1 VTTPFPPFVTGL
13 AVVHTTLGLA
23 EGDALLLAVTALGDG
38 EGDGDLLALGDGE
51 GDALVVE
58 LGDGD
63 ADAVDVSAPP
73 PKPPPPPP
81 PPKPPPPLPDV
92 DEEEGDAVGVAV
104 ADAVGVAVA
113 DAVGVAVGEAPP
125 SSALVIVTSS
135 DAVET
140 LPVVLIAVRAV
151 TVNIAPAS

>member
-1 VTTPFPPFVTGL
+1 MTTPFPPFVTGL
-13 AVVHTTLGLA
+13 AVVQTTIGLA
-23 EGDALLLAVTALGDG
+23 IGDALLLAITALG

-51 GDALVVE
+51 GDPLV
-58 LGDGD
+58 LGLADGD
-63 ADAVDVSAPP
+63 ADAVAVSSPP

-81 PPKPPPPLPDV
+81 PPNPPPLPDV
-92 DEEEGDAVGVAV
+92 DEEEG
-104 ADAVGVAVA
+104 DAVGVAVA

-135 DAVET
+135 EAVET

>member
-1 VTTPFPPFVTGL
+1 MTTPFPPFVTGL

-23 EGDALLLAVTALGDG
+23 KGDALLLAVTALGDG

-104 ADAVGVAVA
+104 ADAVGVAVG
-113 DAVGVAVGEAPP
+113 DAPP

>member
-1 VTTPFPPFVTGL
+1 MTTPFPPFVTGL
-13 AVVHTTLGLA
+13 AVVQTTIGLA
-23 EGDALLLAVTALGDG
+23 TGDALSLAITALG

-51 GDALVVE
+51 GDPLV
-58 LGDGD
+58 LGLAEGD
-63 ADAVDVSAPP
+63 ADAVAVSSPP

-81 PPKPPPPLPDV
+81 PPNPPPPLPDV
-92 DEEEGDAVGVAV
+92 DEEEG
-104 ADAVGVAVA
+104 DAVGVAVA

-135 DAVET
+135 EAVET

>member
-1 VTTPFPPFVTGL
+1 MTTPFPPFVTGL

-104 ADAVGVAVA
+104 ADAVGVAVG
-113 DAVGVAVGEAPP
+113 DAPP

-140 LPVVLIAVRAV
+140 LPVVLTAVRAV
-151 TVNIAPAS
+151 MVNIAPVS